1 MRIAFTGSHR
11 TGKTT
16 LLEAVADELPAYAT
30 VDEPYRVLEDDG
42 HELSD
47 PPTADDY
54 AQQLRCSLELLADD
68 TGDVLFDRCPIDFLA
83 YAQAIGEELDVDD
96 DELRE
101 VMTSLDL
108 LVLVSIED
116 PDRVSLPSFE
126 DRRLREDVDAALR
139 RMLIDENCAYGV
151 RVLEVRGS
159 LASRVAQVLGAI
171 E

>member
-54 AQQLRCSLELLADD
+54 EQQLRCSFELLADD
-68 TGDVLFDRCPIDFLA
+68 ARDVLFDRCPIDFLA
-83 YAQAIGEELDVDD
+83 YAQAIGEPLDVDN
-96 DELRE
+96 DELRDA
-101 VMTSLDL
+101 MTSLDL

-116 PDRVSLPSFE
+116 PDRITLPRFE
-126 DRRLREDVDAALR
+126 DRRLREDVDTALR
-139 RMLIDENCAYGV
+139 RLLLDENRAYGV
-151 RVLEVRGS
+151 RVLEVHGS
-159 LASRVAQVLGAI
+159 IASRVAQVLGAV